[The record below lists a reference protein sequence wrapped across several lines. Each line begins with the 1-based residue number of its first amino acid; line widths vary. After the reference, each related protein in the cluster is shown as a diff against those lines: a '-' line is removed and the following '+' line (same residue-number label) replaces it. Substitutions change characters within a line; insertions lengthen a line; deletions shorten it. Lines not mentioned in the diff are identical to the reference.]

1 MDFSA
6 TGSFLRKMKSFS
18 PYSAISKE
26 KVGTPRIC
34 RFNLLLRKK
43 KGKEYFPFCRLQKGM
58 VIIPCPFPRMRLG
71 KTALSVENNGAEKV
85 EKKSYRK

>member
-43 KGKEYFPFCRLQKGM
+43 KEKSIFPFADCKKAWL
-58 VIIPCPFPRMRLG
+58 
-71 KTALSVENNGAEKV
+71 LSHVPSRG
-85 EKKSYRK
+85 